1 MPVMRN
7 PRRSQEEWSELITEA
22 RRSGLSDSEWCR
34 QNSVS
39 LNTFHKDVVRVGLV
53 SESLEGTHRKLSD
66 PSDQYEKTPVID
78 ISFPHGHIRVSNEI
92 RPELLSHLLEGV
104 RGCL

>member
-1 MPVMRN
+1 MKRN
-7 PRRSQEEWSELITEA
+7 SFEIPQPQKERENDPCNPASL
-22 RRSGLSDSEWCR
+22 R
-34 QNSVS
+34 Q
-39 LNTFHKDVVRVGLV
+39 DVVRVGLV